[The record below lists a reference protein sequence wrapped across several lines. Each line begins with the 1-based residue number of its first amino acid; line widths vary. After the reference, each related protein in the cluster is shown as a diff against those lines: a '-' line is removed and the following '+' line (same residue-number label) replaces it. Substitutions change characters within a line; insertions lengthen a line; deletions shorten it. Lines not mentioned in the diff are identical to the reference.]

1 MTDDFSPFQHLKA
14 EYKQCRDL
22 LLSYPR
28 KAAGLINLNKKHL
41 VKLEAQNKQ
50 YTSTLKQLKHK
61 LKTCHKHEIY
71 VVPDNFDNESQFNR
85 DDFILLEED
94 SLVSRIRARLAN
106 CRQRLS
112 NEKKKFF
119 AELRTVGSKIK
130 DYIKKNKA
138 LVFRIS
144 NERKKIKY
152 YCTN

>member
-1 MTDDFSPFQHLKA
+1 MKLVLLFAICFATHFCFATQNRLEEIEPYYDSFKIYSDDFSPFQHLKA

-50 YTSTLKQLKHK
+50 YISTLKQLKHK

-85 DDFILLEED
+85 DDFILLEGTK
-94 SLVSRIRARLAN
+94 
-106 CRQRLS
+106 QLS
-112 NEKKKFF
+112 NSI
-119 AELRTVGSKIK
+119 L
-130 DYIKKNKA
+130 
-138 LVFRIS
+138 
-144 NERKKIKY
+144 
-152 YCTN
+152 